1 MMEHVRQWLSSI
13 VVVSLLLS
21 VVQSL
26 VPKGSLRRVASFLS
40 GLVLLAVLLEP
51 LPKLDLEGLELRGL
65 QEETEK
71 VRRQLEAE
79 QETALKAGIAEQT
92 EAYISDKAASLGL
105 TAEGRV
111 ETVAGAD
118 GVPVPWRVEVEG
130 GYTEELAQ
138 WMETELGIPR
148 ERQDWH
154 GREGEN

>member
-26 VPKGSLRRVASFLS
+26 VPKGSLRRVACFLS

-92 EAYISDKAASLGL
+92 EAYISDKAAALGL
-105 TAEGRV
+105 TVQARV
-111 ETVAGAD
+111 ETRTGAD
-118 GVPVPWRVEVEG
+118 GVPLPWSAELEG
-130 GYTEELAQ
+130 DYTEELAQ
-138 WMETELGIPR
+138 WMETELDIPR
-148 ERQDWH
+148 ERQVWH
-154 GREGEN
+154 GREGES

>member
-26 VPKGSLRRVASFLS
+26 VPKGSLRRVAAFLS

-51 LPKLDLEGLELRGL
+51 LPKQDLEGLELRGL

-92 EAYISDKAASLGL
+92 EAYISDKAAALGL
-105 TAEGRV
+105 TVQARV
-111 ETVAGAD
+111 ETRTGED
-118 GVPVPWRVEVEG
+118 GVPLPWSADMEG
-130 GYTEELAQ
+130 GYAEELAQ
-138 WMETELGIPR
+138 WIEAELDIPR
-148 ERQDWH
+148 ERQVWH
-154 GREGEN
+154 GREGES

>member
-40 GLVLLAVLLEP
+40 GLVLLEP

-92 EAYISDKAASLGL
+92 EAYISDKAAALGL
-105 TAEGRV
+105 TVQARV
-111 ETVAGAD
+111 ETRTGED
-118 GVPVPWRVEVEG
+118 GVPLPWSADMEG
-130 GYTEELAQ
+130 GYAEELAQ
-138 WMETELGIPR
+138 WIEAELDIPR
-148 ERQDWH
+148 ERQVWH
-154 GREGEN
+154 GREGES

>member
-92 EAYISDKAASLGL
+92 EAYISDKAAALGL
-105 TAEGRV
+105 TVQARV
-111 ETVAGAD
+111 ETRTGED
-118 GVPVPWRVEVEG
+118 GVLLPWSADMEG
-130 GYTEELAQ
+130 GYAEELAQ
-138 WMETELGIPR
+138 WIEAELDIPR
-148 ERQDWH
+148 ERQVWH
-154 GREGEN
+154 GREGES

>member
-105 TAEGRV
+105 TAEVRV

-154 GREGEN
+154 GQEGEN

>member
-92 EAYISDKAASLGL
+92 EAYISDKADALGL
-105 TAEGRV
+105 TLRV
-111 ETVAGAD
+111 RVGTRPSED
-118 GVPVPWRVEVEG
+118 GVPLPWSAEVEG
-130 GYTEELAQ
+130 GYAEELAM

-148 ERQDWH
+148 ERQEWH
-154 GREGEN
+154 GQEGEN

>member
-71 VRRQLEAE
+71 ARRQLEAE

-92 EAYISDKAASLGL
+92 EAYISDKAAALGL
-105 TAEGRV
+105 TVQARV
-111 ETVAGAD
+111 ETRTGED
-118 GVPVPWRVEVEG
+118 GVPLPWSAELEG
-130 GYTEELAQ
+130 DYTEELAQ
-138 WMETELGIPR
+138 WMETELDIPR
-148 ERQDWH
+148 ERQVWH
-154 GREGEN
+154 GREGES

>member
-51 LPKLDLEGLELRGL
+51 LPKQDLEGLELRGL

-71 VRRQLEAE
+71 ARRQLEAE
-79 QETALKAGIAEQT
+79 QETALKAGIA
-92 EAYISDKAASLGL
+92 
-105 TAEGRV
+105 
-111 ETVAGAD
+111 
-118 GVPVPWRVEVEG
+118 
-130 GYTEELAQ
+130 
-138 WMETELGIPR
+138 
-148 ERQDWH
+148 
-154 GREGEN
+154 

>member
-1 MMEHVRQWLSSI
+1 MMEHIRQWLCS
-13 VVVSLLLS
+13 VVAVSLLVS

-71 VRRQLEAE
+71 ARRQLEAE

-92 EAYISDKAASLGL
+92 EAYISDKAAALGL
-105 TAEGRV
+105 TVQAQV
-111 ETVAGAD
+111 ETRTGED
-118 GVPVPWRVEVEG
+118 GVPLPWSADMEG
-130 GYTEELAQ
+130 GYAEELAQ
-138 WMETELGIPR
+138 WIEAELDIPR
-148 ERQDWH
+148 ERQVWH
-154 GREGEN
+154 GREGES

>member
-51 LPKLDLEGLELRGL
+51 FPKLDLEGLKLWDL

-71 VRRQLEAE
+71 VRRQLETE

-92 EAYISDKAASLGL
+92 GAYISDKAAALGL
-105 TAEGRV
+105 TVQARV
-111 ETVAGAD
+111 ETRTGED
-118 GVPVPWRVEVEG
+118 GVPLPWSADMEG
-130 GYTEELAQ
+130 EYAEELAQ
-138 WMETELGIPR
+138 WIEAELDIPR
-148 ERQDWH
+148 ERQVWH
-154 GREGEN
+154 GREGES

>member
-92 EAYISDKAASLGL
+92 EAYISDKAAALGL
-105 TAEGRV
+105 TVQAQV
-111 ETVAGAD
+111 ETRTGED
-118 GVPVPWRVEVEG
+118 GVPLPWSVEVEG
-130 GYTEELAQ
+130 GYAEELAQ
-138 WMETELGIPR
+138 WIEAELDIPR
-148 ERQDWH
+148 ERQVWH
-154 GREGEN
+154 GREGES

>member
-92 EAYISDKAASLGL
+92 EAYISDKAAALGL
-105 TAEGRV
+105 TVQARV
-111 ETVAGAD
+111 ETRTGED
-118 GVPVPWRVEVEG
+118 GVPLPWSADLEG
-130 GYTEELAQ
+130 GYAEEQAQ
-138 WMETELGIPR
+138 WIEAELDIPR
-148 ERQDWH
+148 ERQVWH
-154 GREGEN
+154 GREGAS

>member
-40 GLVLLAVLLEP
+40 GLVLLAVVLEP

-92 EAYISDKAASLGL
+92 EAYISDKAAALGL
-105 TAEGRV
+105 TVQARV
-111 ETVAGAD
+111 ETRTGED
-118 GVPVPWRVEVEG
+118 GVPLPWSADMEG
-130 GYTEELAQ
+130 GYAEELAQ
-138 WMETELGIPR
+138 WIEAELDIPR
-148 ERQDWH
+148 ERQVWH
-154 GREGEN
+154 GREGES

>member
-105 TAEGRV
+105 TAEVRV

>member
-1 MMEHVRQWLSSI
+1 MMEHIRQWLCSV

-26 VPKGSLRRVASFLS
+26 VPKGSLRRVAAFLS

-51 LPKLDLEGLELRGL
+51 LPKQDLEGLELRGL

-92 EAYISDKAASLGL
+92 EAYISDKAAALGL
-105 TAEGRV
+105 TVQARV
-111 ETVAGAD
+111 ETRTGED
-118 GVPVPWRVEVEG
+118 GVPLPWSADMEG
-130 GYTEELAQ
+130 GYAEELAQ
-138 WMETELGIPR
+138 WIEAELDIPR
-148 ERQDWH
+148 ERQVWH
-154 GREGEN
+154 GREGES

>member
-71 VRRQLEAE
+71 VRRQLETE

-92 EAYISDKAASLGL
+92 EAYISDKAAALGL
-105 TAEGRV
+105 TVQARV
-111 ETVAGAD
+111 ETRTGGD
-118 GVPVPWRVEVEG
+118 GVPLPWSVEVEG
-130 GYTEELAQ
+130 GYAEELAQ
-138 WMETELGIPR
+138 WIEAELDIPR
-148 ERQDWH
+148 ERQVWH
-154 GREGEN
+154 GREGES

>member
-105 TAEGRV
+105 TAEVRV
-111 ETVAGAD
+111 ETVTGAD

>member
-26 VPKGSLRRVASFLS
+26 VPKGSLRRVASCLS

-105 TAEGRV
+105 TAEVRV

-138 WMETELGIPR
+138 WMETELDIPR
-148 ERQDWH
+148 ERQVWH
-154 GREGEN
+154 GRES

>member
-26 VPKGSLRRVASFLS
+26 VPKGSLCRVASFLR

-51 LPKLDLEGLELRGL
+51 LPKLDLEGLELRGV

-92 EAYISDKAASLGL
+92 EAYISDKAAALGL
-105 TAEGRV
+105 TVQARV
-111 ETVAGAD
+111 ETRTGED
-118 GVPVPWRVEVEG
+118 GVPLPSSADREG
-130 GYTEELAQ
+130 GYAEELAQ
-138 WMETELGIPR
+138 WIEAELDIPR
-148 ERQDWH
+148 ERQVWH
-154 GREGEN
+154 GREGES

>member
-51 LPKLDLEGLELRGL
+51 LPKLDLEGLELRGV

-105 TAEGRV
+105 TAEVRV

-154 GREGEN
+154 GQEGEN

>member
-51 LPKLDLEGLELRGL
+51 LPKQDLEGLELRGL

-92 EAYISDKAASLGL
+92 EAYISDKAAALGL
-105 TAEGRV
+105 TVQARV
-111 ETVAGAD
+111 ETRTGED
-118 GVPVPWRVEVEG
+118 GVPLPWSADMEG
-130 GYTEELAQ
+130 GYAEPTVEQIAQ
-138 WMETELGIPR
+138 ELGIPR

>member
-51 LPKLDLEGLELRGL
+51 LPKQDLEGLELRGL

-92 EAYISDKAASLGL
+92 EAYISDKAAALGL
-105 TAEGRV
+105 TVQARV
-111 ETVAGAD
+111 ETRTGED
-118 GVPVPWRVEVEG
+118 GVPLPWSADMEG
-130 GYTEELAQ
+130 GYAEELAQ
-138 WMETELGIPR
+138 WIEAELDIPR
-148 ERQDWH
+148 ERQVWQ
-154 GREGEN
+154 GREGES

>member
-1 MMEHVRQWLSSI
+1 MMEHVRQWLTSI
-13 VVVSLLLS
+13 VTVSLLLS
-21 VVQSL
+21 VIQSL
-26 VPKGSLRRVASFLS
+26 VPQGSLRRVSSFLG
-40 GLVLLAVLLEP
+40 GLVLLAILLAP
-51 LPKLDLEGLELRGL
+51 LLGLDFAGLEVPDW
-65 QEETEK
+65 QKETEE
-71 VRRQLEAE
+71 VRRKLEAE
-79 QETALKAGIAEQT
+79 EESALAAGIAGQT

-105 TAEGRV
+105 TAEVRV

-154 GREGEN
+154 GQEGEN

>member
-92 EAYISDKAASLGL
+92 EAYISDKAAALGL
-105 TAEGRV
+105 TVQAQV
-111 ETVAGAD
+111 ETRTGED
-118 GVPVPWRVEVEG
+118 GVPLPWSADMEG
-130 GYTEELAQ
+130 GYAEELAQ
-138 WMETELGIPR
+138 WIEAELDIPR
-148 ERQDWH
+148 ERQVWH
-154 GREGEN
+154 GREGES